1 MLGWILTGLVVIIFL
16 GSGIMKISGGNP
28 EMAQGLGGE
37 SNMMALGI
45 LEVVMVGL
53 FLYSKTGVIAFL
65 LMVAYLGGA
74 MAVHLTTGQSIV
86 VPTIIQIFVW
96 LVGAYRFPE
105 LLQRLKIKQ

>member
-1 MLGWILTGLVVIIFL
+1 
-16 GSGIMKISGGNP
+16 
-28 EMAQGLGGE
+28 
-37 SNMMALGI
+37 
-45 LEVVMVGL
+45 
-53 FLYSKTGVIAFL
+53 
-65 LMVAYLGGA
+65 MVAYLGGA